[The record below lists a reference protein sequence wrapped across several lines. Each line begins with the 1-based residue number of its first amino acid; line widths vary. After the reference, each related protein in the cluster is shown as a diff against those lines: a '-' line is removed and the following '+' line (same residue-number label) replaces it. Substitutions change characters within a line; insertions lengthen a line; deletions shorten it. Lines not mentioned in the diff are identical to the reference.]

1 MCLIRRLCS
10 VCADRVSFCS
20 TSPVNSVT
28 ALQNSERRDLN
39 TIMQLLRTDCYYSSI
54 PVCEL
59 WNAKNDENGFSTCV
73 APHANC
79 QASWVR
85 IKFYNQIML
94 LHKNSGL
101 FTIKWV
107 CPGQQSRTCVFCVW
121 DLALINPLAWPPLP
135 LINTAIRAN
144 SQWPGEMVHIWE
156 RSVSHTDTQTFVY
169 QSTGT
174 KEYPEG
180 PLFHRPLTVHNTHK
194 HTGTLCLSSAQVV
207 FSLSGF
213 TMLVVSR
220 V

>member
-1 MCLIRRLCS
+1 
-10 VCADRVSFCS
+10 
-20 TSPVNSVT
+20 
-28 ALQNSERRDLN
+28 
-39 TIMQLLRTDCYYSSI
+39 MQLLRTDCYYSCI

-59 WNAKNDENGFSTCV
+59 WNAKNDEKGFSTGV

-85 IKFYNQIML
+85 IEFFNQIML

-101 FTIKWV
+101 FTFKQV
-107 CPGQQSRTCVFCVW
+107 CPGKQTRTYVFCVW
-121 DLALINPLAWPPLP
+121 NLALINPLAWPPLP

-156 RSVSHTDTQTFVY
+156 RSVSHTHTHTHTHTDLCLSV
-169 QSTGT
+169 
-174 KEYPEG
+174 
-180 PLFHRPLTVHNTHK
+180 HRNKGISWRPTLPPVSQTVHNTHK

>member
-28 ALQNSERRDLN
+28 TLQNSESRDLN
-39 TIMQLLRTDCYYSSI
+39 TIMQLLRTDCYYSCI

-59 WNAKNDENGFSTCV
+59 WNAKNDENGFSTGV

-101 FTIKWV
+101 FTIKWF
-107 CPGQQSRTCVFCVW
+107 CPGKQSRTCVFCVW

-144 SQWPGEMVHIWE
+144 SQWPGEIVHIWE
-156 RSVSHTDTQTFVY
+156 RSVSHTHRHMYISPQEQRNILKAHSSTGLSDCSQHTQTHWHIV
-169 QSTGT
+169 SIICTGR
-174 KEYPEG
+174 
-180 PLFHRPLTVHNTHK
+180 L
-194 HTGTLCLSSAQVV
+194 
-207 FSLSGF
+207 
-213 TMLVVSR
+213 
-220 V
+220 

>member
-59 WNAKNDENGFSTCV
+59 WNGKNYENGFSTCV
-73 APHANC
+73 APRANC

-144 SQWPGEMVHIWE
+144 SQWPGEMMHIWE
-156 RSVSHTDTQTFVY
+156 RSVSHTHSDICLSV
-169 QSTGT
+169 
-174 KEYPEG
+174 
-180 PLFHRPLTVHNTHK
+180 HRNKGISWRPTLPPASQTVHNTHK